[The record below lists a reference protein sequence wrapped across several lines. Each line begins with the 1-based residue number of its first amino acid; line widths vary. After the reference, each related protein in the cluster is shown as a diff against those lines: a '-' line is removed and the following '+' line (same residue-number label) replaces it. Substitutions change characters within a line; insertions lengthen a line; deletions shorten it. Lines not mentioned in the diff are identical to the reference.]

1 VIPDTMDTKDATTS
15 LADDLK
21 ELTLEKPVTKAALKV
36 SPRIRCFL
44 TKFPLP
50 EEFYALNEF

>member
-1 VIPDTMDTKDATTS
+1 MDTKDATTS